1 LFSSNL
7 DGKIGKSK
15 VFHHVNE
22 DFASIAICGLGKDG
36 IGFNQLEAIDEG
48 MVMHI
53 FFTHL
58 PVETTLFFFEQE
70 NVRVG
75 AGVGALD
82 LQDSGCKNILIDPM
96 EYAEQAAE
104 GSSLALWK
112 YQDNIMKLKRSE
124 TPKLELYDSS
134 ENDAWTRGLFK
145 ADAQN
150 LARTL
155 CDAPSNQITPTAF
168 AQVIQTL

>member
-1 LFSSNL
+1 M
-7 DGKIGKSK
+7 
-15 VFHHVNE
+15 
-22 DFASIAICGLGKDG
+22 
-36 IGFNQLEAIDEG
+36 Q
-48 MVMHI
+48 
-53 FFTHL
+53 
-58 PVETTLFFFEQE
+58 
-70 NVRVG
+70 
-75 AGVGALD
+75 
-82 LQDSGCKNILIDPM
+82 
-96 EYAEQAAE
+96 YAEQSAE
-104 GSSLALWK
+104 GSSLALWS

-168 AQVIQTL
+168 AQVIQIW